1 MQNGD
6 TSARLLAAAKA
17 AGIVVPKNEEAPVI
31 AGANWLKGCVELL
44 RKAGLGK

>member
-1 MQNGD
+1 MED
-6 TSARLLAAAKA
+6 ARTSKRVLAAAKA
-17 AGIVVPKNEEAPVI
+17 AGIVVPKSEEAPVI

>member
-1 MQNGD
+1 MQGKV

-17 AGIVVPKNEEAPVI
+17 AGVAIPKSEEAPVI